1 MNQVIVTIIIATYNR
16 PDTLKAAIRSVLN
29 QTLKNWKLL
38 VIGDNCDDRTDML
51 MMEYLDPRIQYFNL
65 PERFGEQSGPNS
77 VGLSLVETPYVSF
90 LNHDDIWLQDH
101 LEVGIQ
107 LIEKGNFDFFIGG
120 TAFSRYANYSNV
132 IPELVIDEINIENR
146 SPLDFFYN
154 KTNKFEPASSWIIKQ
169 AAVKKIGLW
178 NYYTD
183 LYRTPIEDYLLRAWR
198 SKCTFYFS
206 SIVTTWNIGT
216 QYNNNSLRKCYDYKS
231 IEHSEIIVLIESN
244 SAENTRLYL
253 NSQLNKWNLM
263 SLKEKLAIKSEF
275 SIMRPE
281 ASPEAKFV
289 FFRTLMSSIFKN
301 RITAYIYYFFGIDFQ
316 LFILMI
322 HKNKKG
328 STIKSLISTRT
339 GSVPP
344 KPDLLSVISRLK
356 KEPLSY

>member
-146 SPLDFFYN
+146 
-154 KTNKFEPASSWIIKQ
+154 
-169 AAVKKIGLW
+169 
-178 NYYTD
+178 TD
-183 LYRTPIEDYLLRAWR
+183 L
-198 SKCTFYFS
+198 FGNNYF
-206 SIVTTWNIGT
+206 
-216 QYNNNSLRKCYDYKS
+216 
-231 IEHSEIIVLIESN
+231 
-244 SAENTRLYL
+244 
-253 NSQLNKWNLM
+253 
-263 SLKEKLAIKSEF
+263 
-275 SIMRPE
+275 
-281 ASPEAKFV
+281 
-289 FFRTLMSSIFKN
+289 
-301 RITAYIYYFFGIDFQ
+301 
-316 LFILMI
+316 
-322 HKNKKG
+322 
-328 STIKSLISTRT
+328 
-339 GSVPP
+339 
-344 KPDLLSVISRLK
+344 
-356 KEPLSY
+356 